1 MQKQIQRF
9 HLLGRG
15 DETTCI
21 VISYQF
27 RHSIKNLPSSAA
39 RGKNPPIPNEPNEGK
54 ARYDTVCSDPKGKFS
69 ERILSVWHYRRQMKA
84 VMSHQKTF
92 VVNPNKQ
99 GIGEKSP
106 TCVQNNF
113 TP

>member
-54 ARYDTVCSDPKGKFS
+54 ARYDIVCSDPKGKFS
-69 ERILSVWHYRRQMKA
+69 ERILSVWYC
-84 VMSHQKTF
+84 TDGN
-92 VVNPNKQ
+92 VVFRCDSDKNSLV
-99 GIGEKSP
+99 IISM
-106 TCVQNNF
+106 F
-113 TP
+113 